1 MSERKHAD
9 LWTELVDE
17 AGEGEIDRAASVSV
31 AEAEAD
37 LKAAGFDVAAE
48 RAKAGAF
55 LDAMA
60 GAASS
65 SKSEE
70 AAPRVAEASRRKGP
84 RPAVLWLA
92 AAATFVVAGGA
103 LYATIQSSSPAN
115 VSHPPLPEPPIPAP
129 SLPSAD
135 DLRLAAELRRTATAA
150 CDAKQWSVCLAEL
163 DKARAMDPGGD
174 DASTVK
180 GLRDK
185 AIAGILEPPEA
196 PPPRK

>member
-1 MSERKHAD
+1 MSERKYAD
-9 LWTELVDE
+9 LWKELTDE
-17 AGEGEIDRAASVSV
+17 AGEDEIDRAASVSV

-60 GAASS
+60 SGASS

-70 AAPRVAEASRRKGP
+70 AAPRVAEASRRKGT

-92 AAATFVVAGGA
+92 AAATFVLAGGA
-103 LYATIQSSSPAN
+103 LYATLQSPPP
-115 VSHPPLPEPPIPAP
+115 VSHPPPPEPSTPAP
-129 SLPSAD
+129 SVPSAD
-135 DLRLAAELRRTATAA
+135 DLRVAAELRRTAAAA
-150 CDAKQWSVCLAEL
+150 CDAKQWSVCLADL
-163 DKARAMDPGGD
+163 DKARAVDPGGD

-180 GLRDK
+180 SLRDK